1 MARTVYERIAHP
13 WLRTPVTAR
22 SKVAHDSA
30 TAKWPFLAALAVPAF
45 AGLATAWFSRERGPA
60 VTRVKDLM
68 VRDVVTIDPA
78 VTLAEAATRMRDHNV
93 GILPVVVNGK
103 LAGVITD
110 RDLVVRAL
118 AEGADPTLTVVGE
131 FASAEPI
138 YARPDTPLG
147 EAMEVM
153 AARQLGRLP
162 VVDDD
167 DRLVGIVT
175 LGSLAL
181 RSREEKQTLHTAQE
195 VSRRSARA
203 A

>member
-1 MARTVYERIAHP
+1 MVILVMADGDVASARGEYFHASRARDRRPPAASVEPRTRQ
-13 WLRTPVTAR
+13 RT
-22 SKVAHDSA
+22 SEVA
-30 TAKWPFLAALAVPAF
+30 FLAALAVPAF

-93 GILPVVVNGK
+93 GILPVVVHGK
-103 LAGVITD
+103 LAGVVTD

-138 YARPDTPLG
+138 YARPDTH
-147 EAMEVM
+147 
-153 AARQLGRLP
+153 LGRP
-162 VVDDD
+162 WRSWPRVSWVDFLSLTTTTGWFR
-167 DRLVGIVT
+167 RL
-175 LGSLAL
+175 
-181 RSREEKQTLHTAQE
+181 
-195 VSRRSARA
+195 
-203 A
+203 

>member
-1 MARTVYERIAHP
+1 MARTAYERIAHP

-131 FASAEPI
+131 FASAEP
-138 YARPDTPLG
+138 

>member
-1 MARTVYERIAHP
+1 
-13 WLRTPVTAR
+13 
-22 SKVAHDSA
+22 
-30 TAKWPFLAALAVPAF
+30 
-45 AGLATAWFSRERGPA
+45 
-60 VTRVKDLM
+60 
-68 VRDVVTIDPA
+68 
-78 VTLAEAATRMRDHNV
+78 
-93 GILPVVVNGK
+93 
-103 LAGVITD
+103 
-110 RDLVVRAL
+110 
-118 AEGADPTLTVVGE
+118 
-131 FASAEPI
+131 
-138 YARPDTPLG
+138 
-147 EAMEVM
+147 MEVM